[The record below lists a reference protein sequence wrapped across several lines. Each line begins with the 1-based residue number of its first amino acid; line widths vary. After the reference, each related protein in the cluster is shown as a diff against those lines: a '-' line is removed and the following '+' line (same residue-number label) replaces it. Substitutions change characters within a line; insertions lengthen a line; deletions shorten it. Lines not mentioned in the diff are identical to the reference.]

1 MPVMELLST
10 NSGSKL
16 LRERRELVIVGSCL
30 IAEWPDLVNS
40 ICEETICL
48 SACPERDHINVI
60 SLKLASILSRV
71 KLEKITVL
79 TVDGSPHCLQL
90 HHALE
95 EAMKVTGSGSE
106 VRHMVI
112 YKGKLFEIA
121 RKSVRYARYL
131 YKINKLIENQEDSS
145 SIMEPSSEP

>member
-1 MPVMELLST
+1 MELLST

-16 LRERRELVIVGSCL
+16 LREHKELVIVGTCL
-30 IAEWPDLVNS
+30 MMEWPDLVNP
-40 ICEETICL
+40 ICKEALCL
-48 SACPERDHINVI
+48 SVCPEKDHINVI

-71 KLEKITVL
+71 KLEEITVL

-95 EAMKVTGSGSE
+95 EAVKVTGLRSE
-106 VRHMVI
+106 VKHMVI
-112 YKGKLFEIA
+112 YKGKLFEITG
-121 RKSVRYARYL
+121 KSVKYARYL
-131 YKINKLIENQEDSS
+131 YKINKLIEDHEGSS